1 MTTITRERVAEII
14 HAAGLEPCD
23 YEEMFGS
30 IKTGE
35 IVAMAR
41 IALDSLDAKPVAWTD
56 EEELRD
62 ANVAG
67 IGYLFGIDKEA
78 NKFADPRRQIMLYRH
93 AQPAPVVPDER
104 TAFNE
109 WNNSE
114 DCPLAGRDAK
124 SAAWLAWSYRSKLGV
139 TPMPEVFDDFE
150 SWFKDVLLPG
160 MSLIKLKEAECKL
173 IHGVTLM
180 AWNARAEPGSQPV
193 PKEWTIQ
200 DAVKFCRETGRQDA
214 GSAMDAWNACRA
226 AMLNGGKS

>member
-1 MTTITRERVAEII
+1 MTTITREQAQAVSDLKEGYTLGHADVAIL
-14 HAAGLEPCD
+14 HGL
-23 YEEMFGS
+23 
-30 IKTGE
+30 
-35 IVAMAR
+35 AR

-139 TPMPEVFDDFE
+139 TPMPEVFADFE

-180 AWNARAEPGSQPV
+180 AWNACRASMLQSGFRDLSQPV
-193 PKEWTIQ
+193 DPQVAEYEQI
-200 DAVKFCRETGRQDA
+200 
-214 GSAMDAWNACRA
+214 
-226 AMLNGGKS
+226 MLQGGDK

>member
-180 AWNARAEPGSQPV
+180 AWNARAARLSGSRSKLKLSGIKRRRPLLTV
-193 PKEWTIQ
+193 TSGYGMKVNP
-200 DAVKFCRETGRQDA
+200 AL
-214 GSAMDAWNACRA
+214 A
-226 AMLNGGKS
+226 AMRRWLVKATS

>member
-1 MTTITRERVAEII
+1 MNTLTKEEVQAVLDLKAGYTLGHADVAIL
-14 HAAGLEPCD
+14 HSL
-23 YEEMFGS
+23 
-30 IKTGE
+30 
-35 IVAMAR
+35 AR

-56 EEELRD
+56 AEELRD

-67 IGYLFGIDKEA
+67 IGYLFGIEKDA

-93 AQPAPVVPDER
+93 AQPAPVVTDER

-139 TPMPEVFDDFE
+139 TPMPKVFDDFE

-226 AMLNGGKS
+226 ATLQGGAK